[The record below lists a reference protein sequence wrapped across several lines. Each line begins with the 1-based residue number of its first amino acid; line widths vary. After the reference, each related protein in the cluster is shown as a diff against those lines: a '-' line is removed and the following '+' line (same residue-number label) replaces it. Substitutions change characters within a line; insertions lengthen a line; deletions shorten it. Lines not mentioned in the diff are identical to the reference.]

1 MSCLKKKK
9 KQPQSLLILLAFNT
23 RDGQMDGPLTFQTQ
37 KIGDNLKE
45 MFFLSHRLCALNVD
59 KSI

>member
-9 KQPQSLLILLAFNT
+9 KQLQNSQVLLAFNA

-37 KIGDNLKE
+37 KIGDNSKE
-45 MFFLSHRLCALNVD
+45 IFFQSYRLCALNVD
-59 KSI
+59 VSI